1 MKFILLLLLTITA
14 LADAPAR
21 IEWGYPSN
29 EVAQVVFRVYSTK
42 DPTRAL
48 NQWQLLDTVTGR
60 TNTTISVAPGKL
72 SYVITASNI
81 MGVALSPITTT
92 NGPPRSFRLQIQ

>member
-1 MKFILLLLLTITA
+1 MKFILLLMAFPT
-14 LADAPAR
+14 LAAQ

-42 DPTRAL
+42 DPTRPL
-48 NQWQLLDTVTGR
+48 NQWQLLDTVSGR